1 MSNEFDAIRNSI
13 FKRIKDKAQD
23 LSPLM
28 KKIAADM
35 KDAVYQNFE
44 EEGRPKWKPLAK
56 STIRER
62 RKLGYWPGK
71 ILQRRSGGGG
81 LLGSI
86 TSRYDS
92 HTAEVGTN
100 KVYAAM
106 HQYGGTINQAAR
118 SSTYVQQRYKRGSKK
133 GKFKRTSEK
142 NRVFGQGFTY
152 KARSITVPARPFL
165 KITDE
170 ELQAIKKRAITF
182 LTKI

>member
-1 MSNEFDAIRNSI
+1 MSNEFDAIKNSI
-13 FKRIKDKAQD
+13 FKRLKDKTSD

-44 EEGRPKWKPLAK
+44 EEGRPKWKPLAR
-56 STIRER
+56 STIRQ
-62 RKLGYWPGK
+62 RKRLGYWPGL
-71 ILQRRSGGGG
+71 ILQRRSGASG

-92 HTAEVGTN
+92 HSAEVGTN

-118 SSTYVQQRYKRGSKK
+118 TSLFTQSRYKRGSKRGRFKK
-133 GKFKRTSEK
+133 GIE
-142 NRVFGQGFTY
+142 FGKGFTY
-152 KARSITVPARPFL
+152 QRRSITIPVRPFL
-165 KITDE
+165 KITDRE
-170 ELQAIKKRAITF
+170 Y
-182 LTKI
+182 TKIREKIMAFL